1 MAKDPMTEGMSGT
14 DAGESHAAHDAR
26 ENVRMAAEEVKGA
39 LEGVREA
46 VPEVART
53 SRSMLD
59 DAMRRI
65 ENGSDERISAGV
77 TLSLGLALGMLL
89 GGAPRLLTALA
100 LVPVAAIGMV
110 MMDRRA
116 RGAGGSK
123 PGRSGA
129 GA

>member
-14 DAGESHAAHDAR
+14 DTGESQAAHDAR

-53 SRSMLD
+53 SRTMLD

-116 RGAGGSK
+116 RGTSGSRA
-123 PGRSGA
+123 GRSGA

>member
-1 MAKDPMTEGMSGT
+1 MAKDPTDDMTGSRSAEQ
-14 DAGESHAAHDAR
+14 DAR
-26 ENVRMAAEEVKGA
+26 DQVRMASEEVRGA
-39 LEGVREA
+39 LEGVRDA

-53 SRSMLD
+53 SRSLLD

-77 TLSLGLALGMLL
+77 TLSLGLAFGMLL
-89 GGAPRLLTALA
+89 GGAPRILTAIA
-100 LVPVAAIGMV
+100 LIPVAAIGMV

-116 RGAGGSK
+116 RAAS
-123 PGRSGA
+123 GRSGRA